1 MTFSPTLDEV
11 AAIIADAMVL
21 GMNAWMIITVDPEH
35 LATTLDFLLQELEL
49 HAQDLGASVSILEAS
64 QLTASTLPW
73 AGDQSPRAFVV
84 RGLESLPVEQLTRL
98 DLDRGRFL
106 DGPTIVAVTTPEGAS
121 RLALHA
127 PNLWSWVGSQCFPGV
142 EPEPMDVQGRI
153 RSIRDELGITEEEL
167 VRRVEARAI
176 VLDPVLAEWLVLIG
190 RGDLVDG

>member
-35 LATTLDFLLQELEL
+35 LSTTLDFLLGELEL

-73 AGDQSPRAFVV
+73 AGIQSPRALVV

-127 PNLWSWVGSQCFPGV
+127 PNLGAGSGRSAFEASSPSPWTYRAASGPFLTSSASPRKSWYGAWR
-142 EPEPMDVQGRI
+142 PEPLPSTRCS
-153 RSIRDELGITEEEL
+153 RSGSS
-167 VRRVEARAI
+167 
-176 VLDPVLAEWLVLIG
+176 
-190 RGDLVDG
+190 

>member
-11 AAIIADAMVL
+11 AAIIADAMAL
-21 GMNAWMIITVDPEH
+21 GMNAWMIIMVDPEH
-35 LATTLDFLLQELEL
+35 LSTSLDFLLQELDL

-64 QLTASTLPW
+64 QLTATTLPW
-73 AGDQSPRAFVV
+73 GGDRSPRAFVI
-84 RGLESLPVEQLTRL
+84 RGLESLPVVQLERL

-127 PNLWSWVGSQCFPGV
+127 PNLWSWVGSQCFRGV
-142 EPEPMDVQGRI
+142 EPEPMDVDLRI
-153 RSIRDELGITEEEL
+153 RSIRDALGITDEEL
-167 VRRVEARAI
+167 VRRAEAGTI
-176 VLDPVLAEWLVLIG
+176 PLDPVIAEWLVLIG